1 MKNDTLKLMFHL
13 FSLQSIDPRMSTY
26 DLISS
31 LHSGQAARLMHNG
44 PAFLPRHM
52 VYLLV

>member
-1 MKNDTLKLMFHL
+1 
-13 FSLQSIDPRMSTY
+13 MSTY
-26 DLISS
+26 DLIAS
-31 LHSGQAARLMHNG
+31 LHSGQAARMMHNG